1 METSDQLSYT
11 SLQELLEFLVHNVNF
26 VAVVIILHIYIKS
39 PSYADLLLRG
49 IVREIEIEI
58 SRSGVTGQTEMK
70 SRIYDVPNPYPSPT
84 WWIGNCLTTS
94 MVNFIHFFRFGQ
106 K

>member
-1 METSDQLSYT
+1 
-11 SLQELLEFLVHNVNF
+11 
-26 VAVVIILHIYIKS
+26 VAVVIIIHIYIKS

-70 SRIYDVPNPYPSPT
+70 SRIYDVPNQYPSPT
-84 WWIGNCLTTS
+84 WWILPHDNCLTTS
-94 MVNFIHFFRFGQ
+94 MVNFIHFRLVKNDHRKADFGKDIISHLHVAHEGAQ
-106 K
+106 

>member
-1 METSDQLSYT
+1 
-11 SLQELLEFLVHNVNF
+11 

-70 SRIYDVPNPYPSPT
+70 SSIYDVPNPYPSPT
-84 WWIGNCLTTS
+84 WWIGKSLTTS